1 MGKWSMT
8 VSRPLGSHDLASS
21 HVLSIKISLGDKVYN
36 PEYLHVF
43 LLGVGGRLTVTFL
56 VAEESPLS
64 L

>member
-1 MGKWSMT
+1 MS
-8 VSRPLGSHDLASS
+8 VNQHHGSPEKSFYFIFKACKSS
-21 HVLSIKISLGDKVYN
+21 FWDKVYN
-36 PEYLHVF
+36 HEQILAG